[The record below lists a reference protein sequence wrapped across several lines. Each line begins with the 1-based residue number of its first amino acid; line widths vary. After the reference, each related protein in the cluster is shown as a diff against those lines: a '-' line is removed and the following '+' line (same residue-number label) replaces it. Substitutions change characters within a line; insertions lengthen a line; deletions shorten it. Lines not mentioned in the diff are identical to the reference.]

1 MLPVRWD
8 PFRGIGR
15 ELGTLHREM
24 DDLFRRT
31 FGMTT
36 EPALERGAFITPA
49 VNTFVK
55 GDTYFVEAEIPGVN
69 KKDLDVTIEG
79 NVLTLRGERKES
91 KETKEEDYYIREA
104 QYGSF
109 IRRLTLPEEVNSE
122 KIQASY
128 ENGILRISMP
138 VTKKVT
144 TGRKV
149 LIAGPEEARKKGE
162 VH

>member
-8 PFRGIGR
+8 PFRGLTR

-31 FGMTT
+31 FGVTT
-36 EPALERGAFITPA
+36 EPALERGGFISPA

-55 GDTYFVEAEIPGVN
+55 GDTYFVEAEIPGVS
-69 KKDLDVTIEG
+69 KEDLDVSIEG
-79 NVLTLRGERKES
+79 NILTLRGERKQS
-91 KETKEEDYYIREA
+91 KETKEEDYYLREA

-109 IRRLTLPEEVNSE
+109 IRRLSLPEGVNSE
-122 KIQASY
+122 KIQAVY

-138 VTKKVT
+138 VTKKAI

-149 LIAGPEEARKKGE
+149 LVAGPEEGKKKGE